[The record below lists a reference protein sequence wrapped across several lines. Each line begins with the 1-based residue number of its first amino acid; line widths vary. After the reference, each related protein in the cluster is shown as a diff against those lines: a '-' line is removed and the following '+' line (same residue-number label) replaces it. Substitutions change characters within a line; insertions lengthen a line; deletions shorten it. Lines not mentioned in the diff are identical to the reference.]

1 MLKSA
6 SNNNK
11 KELSDNDNSLLDDE
25 DHEVNHELNLNDQE
39 VNEEKIDEE
48 DIREGDSDNEYNDDD
63 LINLDDNAF
72 KETFESNSNFEIQFY
87 QANVFKFL
95 NDVVIKSFTNDSKS
109 EKIYMNYMRELL
121 LKGIEF
127 CKDEELRKRGFG
139 LSEKLK
145 DKIYEEFEWFDCGE
159 IKYTLQNAKSSHFSE
174 HDVKAKL
181 NMVLNNGSAG
191 ILLYHIKNTNNV
203 DLEVSVFLVKNYQN
217 KWGIP
222 KGSREE
228 GETFEECAAREFLEE
243 CNYDISSEYLKNCDY
258 IYNRLDNVR
267 YYIVNSNK
275 LINGLPREPNNEI
288 TALGWFNFKKNIIWR
303 NNREDTKQFMCF
315 VNKYPFCDKSKGE
328 YSKNKNDDS
337 SVSQQNVKIFKKS
350 IIDPE
355 LSQVTKFAKSF
366 NNNKESR
373 KLEDIVSLNS
383 NGKVRKTFFH
393 NSRIIQRKSWRDKYE
408 ESGNNKVKINN
419 KTLGLLKERRMIS
432 KSSVMAFVRFS
443 EYLSRRHDNINKGK
457 YNYIKLKIEKN
468 RNYFRNLSN
477 FSINYLPK

>member
-1 MLKSA
+1 
-6 SNNNK
+6 
-11 KELSDNDNSLLDDE
+11 
-25 DHEVNHELNLNDQE
+25 
-39 VNEEKIDEE
+39 
-48 DIREGDSDNEYNDDD
+48 
-63 LINLDDNAF
+63 
-72 KETFESNSNFEIQFY
+72 
-87 QANVFKFL
+87 
-95 NDVVIKSFTNDSKS
+95 
-109 EKIYMNYMRELL
+109 
-121 LKGIEF
+121 
-127 CKDEELRKRGFG
+127 
-139 LSEKLK
+139 
-145 DKIYEEFEWFDCGE
+145 
-159 IKYTLQNAKSSHFSE
+159 
-174 HDVKAKL
+174 
-181 NMVLNNGSAG
+181 
-191 ILLYHIKNTNNV
+191 
-203 DLEVSVFLVKNYQN
+203 
-217 KWGIP
+217 
-222 KGSREE
+222 
-228 GETFEECAAREFLEE
+228 
-243 CNYDISSEYLKNCDY
+243 
-258 IYNRLDNVR
+258 
-267 YYIVNSNK
+267 